1 MRCSATRRSSRA
13 PTRSRSNGRS
23 STRSSRPGGETGP
36 RSRTTRPGRGPVQR
50 TSVMTHLA
58 WVPPD
63 WAEAAERTLAGLAEQ
78 HPSRTILL
86 FPRPEDD
93 DALDLDASVQCF
105 AFGERAVCAEVIRV
119 QLCGTRA
126 HHPASVVVP
135 MLIADLPVFCRWRGM
150 PAFDD
155 VFDELVD
162 VVDRLIVDSTEW
174 PRDTLSHGYGELAQR
189 FDRTAV
195 SDIAW
200 ERTERWRRELAA
212 AWPFDAREIAV
223 RATHAQALLLAGWLR
238 SRLGHDV
245 ALEHEP
251 ADVLTSV
258 YIDGVAMT
266 TGTACDQV
274 IARAP
279 AGRDRLI
286 PRTRYH
292 QWPGVSGSVAEV
304 P

>member
-1 MRCSATRRSSRA
+1 MATSVVEIERDLAELRNASG
-13 PTRSRSNGRS
+13 P
-23 STRSSRPGGETGP
+23 PGEGP
-36 RSRTTRPGRGPVQR
+36 AQR

-93 DALDLDASVQCF
+93 DGLDLDASVQCF
-105 AFGERAVCAEVIRV
+105 TFGEQAVCAEVIRV
-119 QLCGTRA
+119 QLCGERA
-126 HHPASVVVP
+126 KHPASVVVP
-135 MLIADLPVFCRWRGM
+135 LLIADLPVFCRWRGV
-150 PAFDD
+150 PVFDD

-174 PRDTLSHGYGELAQR
+174 PSDTLSQSYGELARR
-189 FDRTAV
+189 FDATAV

-212 AWPFDAREIAV
+212 AWPFEGREISV
-223 RATHAQALLLAGWLR
+223 TATRAQAVLLAGWLR

-258 YIDGVAMT
+258 YVDGKTIDAPPGEPPPPSELLS
-266 TGTACDQV
+266 DQLERFTRDPIYEAAV
-274 IARAP
+274 RA
-279 AGRDRLI
+279 AA
-286 PRTRYH
+286 
-292 QWPGVSGSVAEV
+292 S
-304 P
+304 